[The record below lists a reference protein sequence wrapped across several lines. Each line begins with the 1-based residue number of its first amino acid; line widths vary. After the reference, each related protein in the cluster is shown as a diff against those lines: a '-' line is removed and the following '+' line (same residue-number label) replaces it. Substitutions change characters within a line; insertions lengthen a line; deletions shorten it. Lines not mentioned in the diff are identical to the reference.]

1 MEVKRFNANDS
12 KDLTLRMLSYL
23 GFMGKKNYIPT
34 TIKRVED
41 PEYLYSYEITLIK
54 EEAANTLAS
63 NDAEVEE
70 SLLNMFS

>member
-1 MEVKRFNANDS
+1 MEVKRFNTNDS

-23 GFMGKKNYIPT
+23 SFAGKKNYIPT

-54 EEAANTLAS
+54 QEDTSGLMSLE
-63 NDAEVEE
+63 EVEE
-70 SLLNMFS
+70 SLLNMFP

>member
-23 GFMGKKNYIPT
+23 HFVGKKNYIPT

-41 PEYLYSYEITLIK
+41 PEYLYSYEITLTK
-54 EEAANTLAS
+54 QDKTR
-63 NDAEVEE
+63 
-70 SLLNMFS
+70 

>member
-34 TIKRVED
+34 TIKRVEN

-54 EEAANTLAS
+54 QEATSGLVS
-63 NDAEVEE
+63 LEEVEE
-70 SLLNMFS
+70 SPLNMFP

>member
-23 GFMGKKNYIPT
+23 GFVGKKNYIPT

>member
-54 EEAANTLAS
+54 QEATSGLVS
-63 NDAEVEE
+63 LEEVEE
-70 SLLNMFS
+70 SLLNMFP

>member
-23 GFMGKKNYIPT
+23 NFVGKKNYIPT

-41 PEYLYSYEITLIK
+41 PEYLYSYEITLTK
-54 EEAANTLAS
+54 QDKAR
-63 NDAEVEE
+63 
-70 SLLNMFS
+70 

>member
-54 EEAANTLAS
+54 QEAASGLMS
-63 NDAEVEE
+63 LEEVEE
-70 SLLNMFS
+70 SLLNMFQ

>member
-23 GFMGKKNYIPT
+23 HFVGKKNYIPT

-41 PEYLYSYEITLIK
+41 PEYLYSYEITLTRQDK
-54 EEAANTLAS
+54 TR
-63 NDAEVEE
+63 
-70 SLLNMFS
+70 

>member
-12 KDLTLRMLSYL
+12 KDLTVRILSYL
-23 GFMGKKNYIPT
+23 GFVGKKNYIPT

-54 EEAANTLAS
+54 QEATSGLMS
-63 NDAEVEE
+63 LEEVEE
-70 SLLNMFS
+70 SLLNMFP

>member
-54 EEAANTLAS
+54 EDKTR
-63 NDAEVEE
+63 
-70 SLLNMFS
+70 

>member
-54 EEAANTLAS
+54 QEAASGLMS
-63 NDAEVEE
+63 LEEVEVAFD
-70 SLLNMFS
+70 L

>member
-34 TIKRVED
+34 TIKRVEN

-54 EEAANTLAS
+54 QEATSGLVS
-63 NDAEVEE
+63 LEEVEE
-70 SLLNMFS
+70 SLLNMFP

>member
-23 GFMGKKNYIPT
+23 NFVGKKNYIPT

-41 PEYLYSYEITLIK
+41 PEYLYSYEVTLTK
-54 EEAANTLAS
+54 QDKAR
-63 NDAEVEE
+63 
-70 SLLNMFS
+70 

>member
-41 PEYLYSYEITLIK
+41 PEYMYSYEITLIK
-54 EEAANTLAS
+54 EEAATP
-63 NDAEVEE
+63 
-70 SLLNMFS
+70 

>member
-34 TIKRVED
+34 TIKRVEN
-41 PEYLYSYEITLIK
+41 PEYMYSYEITLTK
-54 EEAANTLAS
+54 QDKTR
-63 NDAEVEE
+63 
-70 SLLNMFS
+70 

>member
-23 GFMGKKNYIPT
+23 GFMDKKNYIPT

-41 PEYLYSYEITLIK
+41 PEYLYSYEITLTK
-54 EEAANTLAS
+54 QDKAR
-63 NDAEVEE
+63 
-70 SLLNMFS
+70 

>member
-12 KDLTLRMLSYL
+12 KDLTLRILSYL
-23 GFMGKKNYIPT
+23 GFVGKKNYIPT

-41 PEYLYSYEITLIK
+41 PEYLYSYEITLTK
-54 EEAANTLAS
+54 QEAASGLVS
-63 NDAEVEE
+63 LEEVE

>member
-23 GFMGKKNYIPT
+23 DFVGKKNYIPT

-41 PEYLYSYEITLIK
+41 PEYLYSYEITIIK
-54 EEAANTLAS
+54 QDKTR
-63 NDAEVEE
+63 
-70 SLLNMFS
+70 

>member
-41 PEYLYSYEITLIK
+41 PKYLYSYEITLTK
-54 EEAANTLAS
+54 QDKTR
-63 NDAEVEE
+63 
-70 SLLNMFS
+70 

>member
-12 KDLTLRMLSYL
+12 KDLTLRILSYL
-23 GFMGKKNYIPT
+23 RFVGKKNYIPT
-34 TIKRVED
+34 SIKRVED

>member
-23 GFMGKKNYIPT
+23 HFVGKKNYIPT
-34 TIKRVED
+34 KIQRVED

-54 EEAANTLAS
+54 QETATL
-63 NDAEVEE
+63 
-70 SLLNMFS
+70 

>member
-34 TIKRVED
+34 TIKRVDD
-41 PEYLYSYEITLIK
+41 PEYLYSYEITLTK
-54 EEAANTLAS
+54 QDKTR
-63 NDAEVEE
+63 
-70 SLLNMFS
+70 

>member
-23 GFMGKKNYIPT
+23 HFVGKKNYIPT

-54 EEAANTLAS
+54 QEATSGLVS
-63 NDAEVEE
+63 LEEVEE
-70 SLLNMFS
+70 SLLNMFP

>member
-23 GFMGKKNYIPT
+23 HFVGKKNYIPT

-54 EEAANTLAS
+54 QEATSGLMS
-63 NDAEVEE
+63 LEEVEE
-70 SLLNMFS
+70 SLLNMFP

>member
-12 KDLTLRMLSYL
+12 KDLTLRILSYL

-34 TIKRVED
+34 TIKRVEN

-54 EEAANTLAS
+54 EEAATP
-63 NDAEVEE
+63 
-70 SLLNMFS
+70 

>member
-23 GFMGKKNYIPT
+23 NFVGKKDYIPT

-54 EEAANTLAS
+54 QDKAH
-63 NDAEVEE
+63 
-70 SLLNMFS
+70 